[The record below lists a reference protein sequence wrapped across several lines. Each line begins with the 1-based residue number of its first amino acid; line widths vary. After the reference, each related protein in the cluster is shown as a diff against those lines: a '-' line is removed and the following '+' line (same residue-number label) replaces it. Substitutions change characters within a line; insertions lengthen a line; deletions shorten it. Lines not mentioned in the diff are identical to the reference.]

1 MERLNASALE
11 TLKTKGMIANEADV
25 SGFKKPL
32 AQFYARWK
40 QAYGAEAWA
49 LLEARVGK
57 LV

>member
-1 MERLNASALE
+1 
-11 TLKTKGMIANEADV
+11 MIVNQTDV

-32 AQFYARWK
+32 AVFYARWK
-40 QAYGAEAWA
+40 ENYGAKAWA